1 MANFTNR
8 GTKKK
13 PSWQYRVYVGQDPV
27 TDKPKYVSKSGFTK
41 KEYAEQAA
49 AIVENQYRKGLYI
62 GPVQTTLQEL
72 VDEWLKYYASNNKP
86 SSVKIR
92 TNRAKKFVTFMDNA
106 KVQHVSEFHC
116 QTFINE
122 MADKYSHNTVKLYH
136 TTLKMMFQYAK
147 EKMKLISESPMTNV
161 ELPRVQQTVED
172 IEKNDIGDNYFER
185 SELLEFLECAK
196 EHGLYNDFAIFTLMA
211 YTGLRSGEI
220 RALKWTDINK
230 TDGTLRITK
239 TLYHEKGNRYKFSH
253 LPPKTKKS
261 IRTLSIDPYVLEVL
275 EAHKNNQDKV
285 KSKNEAVHKDFDYI
299 FAENDGYPLT
309 LNKLNDRMLRLLKR
323 TTIEK
328 ELSTHAFRHTHTS
341 LLIEANV
348 HIKEIQERLGHSSIT
363 TTMDIY
369 AQITKDVKRTASE
382 QFSNLMQGMTEE
394 LERY

>member
-62 GPVQTTLQEL
+62 GPIQTTLQEL

-172 IEKNDIGDNYFER
+172 IEKNDIGDNFFER
-185 SELLEFLECAK
+185 NELLEFLECAK
-196 EHGLYNDFAIFTLMA
+196 DNGLYNDFAIFTLMA

-230 TDGTLRITK
+230 TDGTVRVTK
-239 TLYHEKGNRYKFSH
+239 TLFHENNNRYKFSH

-285 KSKNEAVHKDFDYI
+285 KSKNDAVYKDFGYI

-382 QFSNLMQGMTEE
+382 QFSNLMQGMTKE

>member
-72 VDEWLKYYASNNKP
+72 VDEWLKYYGQKNKP
-86 SSVKIR
+86 SSVKIMYGR
-92 TNRAKKFVTFMDNA
+92 CKKFIAFMDNS
-106 KVQHVSEFHC
+106 KVQHVSEYHC

-122 MADKYSHNTVKLYH
+122 MANKYSHNTVKLYYIA
-136 TTLKMMFQYAK
+136 LKMLFQYAK
-147 EKMKLISESPMTNV
+147 EKMKLINESPMINV
-161 ELPRVQQTVED
+161 ELPKSQQTVEE
-172 IEKNDIGDNYFER
+172 IEKIDIGNNYFEKD
-185 SELLEFLECAK
+185 ELQEFLECAK
-196 EHGLYNDFAIFTLMA
+196 IRGLDNDYSIFTLMA
-211 YTGLRSGEI
+211 YTGLRSGEA
-220 RALKWTDINK
+220 RALKWSDIDTK
-230 TDGTLRITK
+230 AGTLRVTK
-239 TLYHEKGNRYKFSH
+239 TLYHENNNRFKFSH

-261 IRTLSIDPYVLEVL
+261 IRTLSIDPFIIEVL
-275 EAHKNNQDKV
+275 EQHKQDQNIIK
-285 KSKNEAVHKDFDYI
+285 KDNAPVYNDYGYI
-299 FAENDGYPLT
+299 FAENDGLPLT
-309 LNKLNDRMLRLLKR
+309 LNKLNDRMKRLLNR
-323 TTIEK
+323 TTIDH
-328 ELSTHAFRHTHTS
+328 ELTTHAFRHTHTS

-369 AQITKDVKRTASE
+369 AQITKDVKRTASD
-382 QFSNLMQGMTEE
+382 QFSALMKDMSKE
-394 LERY
+394 LKRY

>member
-62 GPVQTTLQEL
+62 GPVQTTLQDL
-72 VDEWLKYYASNNKP
+72 SDEWLKHYSQKNKP
-86 SSVKIR
+86 SSVKMMHGR
-92 TNRAKKFVTFMDNA
+92 VKKFISYMDNS

-116 QTFINE
+116 QTFIDD
-122 MADKYSHNTVKLYH
+122 MAAKYSHNTLKLYH
-136 TTLKMMFQYAK
+136 VALKMMFRYAK
-147 EKMKLISESPMTNV
+147 EKMKIINESPMINV
-161 ELPRVQQTVED
+161 EIPKEKQTVED
-172 IEKNDIGDNYFER
+172 IEKIDIGNNYFEKN
-185 SELLEFLECAK
+185 ELKEFLECAK
-196 EHGLYNDFAIFTLMA
+196 IKGLENDYAIFTLLA
-211 YTGLRSGEI
+211 YTGLRSGEA
-220 RALKWTDINK
+220 RALKWSDIDTDNM
-230 TDGTLRITK
+230 TVRITK
-239 TLYHEKGNRYKFSH
+239 TLYHKNNNRLKFSH
-253 LPPKTKKS
+253 LPPKTRKS
-261 IRTLSIDPYVLEVL
+261 IRTISIDPFIIEVL
-275 EAHKNNQDKV
+275 EQHKKEQKALEIENAPIYKYFGYV
-285 KSKNEAVHKDFDYI
+285 FS
-299 FAENDGYPLT
+299 ENDGYPLT
-309 LNKLNDRMLRLLKR
+309 LNKLNDRMKRLLKR
-323 TTIEK
+323 TTIDK
-328 ELSTHAFRHTHTS
+328 ELTTHAFRHTHTS